1 MTLKYMQGFETMRDD
16 SDLRAQGWA
25 PNPSKATTKNVALIP
40 SVTSLSGISLRPMGP
55 FQSPISTTANWG
67 AAAAND
73 FGYFNTGITV
83 NQAWNAGGV
92 TLGFGAKFNSGST
105 VSYGSGSTS
114 NPNQTCFDGTRYWAI
129 QYNTTNG
136 TYNIC
141 YSTNLQTWTLTPSQ
155 PSATIGPV
163 STINYM
169 GGGVIAVIGNP
180 SSSSITAYYTSN
192 LGSTWSS
199 QVFAT
204 SGGITSTT
212 YGTAI
217 GTGNSIYP
225 HIVLG
230 VVYQGS
236 YPSYNIGNLMV
247 GTLGGTMTAAIALV
261 GVYCTTYM
269 HPRVTNGLVL
279 IGVDNNSG
287 PTTTL
292 YTATASSTSL
302 NQSSAWSTATLTNVA
317 TDIAY
322 NPNSNLWVYTT
333 TSGIYSFPNTGAVG
347 TAVAPTGS
355 VTCTQRYSTVGMT
368 GIYWTGTQMVAVGQQ
383 GHIVTSP
390 DGITWT
396 ETSGHIL
403 STGVANTD
411 WRSLLYDGSQYV
423 LFSDS
428 TSGVVATTPDLVTNY
443 VVQYAQESAEV
454 ITSIS
459 SGVLGSGL
467 ISGGA
472 PSATT
477 GQWALTAGSGGPLF
491 LQVGPASA
499 GSRPVALDSY
509 EVGGAGLTG
518 SVSTSSLYHYYEL
531 HYVKAAGTNSFTCSL
546 YVDSNLVGTSSI
558 VQISTTSDTT
568 SLFVIAFQR
577 NGVFTAFD
585 DIYVTLDDG
594 VANTNQGPLGIV
606 NIVARR
612 PNTDVQ
618 DQWTA
623 VGSAGSNSL
632 SADQSALSSQSSNY
646 VQTYV
651 NGNKDI
657 YSSTN
662 TLPANYNVKA
672 VSVEGYFAKGGT
684 SNAAVNLGLESGSV
698 EVDTSNVTLISNT
711 PTYVSNIVENDP
723 NVSAAWT
730 PTTVVASKIVIN
742 KVS

>member
-40 SVTSLSGISLRPMGP
+40 SVTALSGISLRPMGP
-55 FQSPISTTANWG
+55 FQSPTSSTANWG

-105 VSYGSGSTS
+105 IYYGAGTSS
-114 NPNQTCFDGTRYWAI
+114 NPNQVCFDGTHYWAI
-129 QYNTTNG
+129 QNNAGFSYVA
-136 TYNIC
+136 
-141 YSTNLQTWTLTPSQ
+141 YSTNLQTWTTCPSQ
-155 PSATIGPV
+155 PTLDSS
-163 STINYM
+163 STAIAYM
-169 GGGVIAVIGNP
+169 GNGVICVIGTAT
-180 SSSSITAYYTSN
+180 SSLLITASYTSN
-192 LGSTWSS
+192 MGSTWSS
-199 QVFAT
+199 QQLVSD
-204 SGGITSTT
+204 SGYPGTMT
-212 YGTAI
+212 GTAI
-217 GTGNSIYP
+217 GSTNSTYP
-225 HIVLG
+225 HVVVG
-230 VVYQGS
+230 VTTESSSTAY
-236 YPSYNIGNLMV
+236 GNGGLFV
-247 GTLGGTMTAAIALV
+247 GTLGGTMTQVATV
-261 GVYCTTYM
+261 TSENTYSTM
-269 HPRVTNGLVL
+269 KPRINGGLVSVG
-279 IGVDNNSG
+279 IY
-287 PTTTL
+287 TTSISTL
-292 YTATASSTSL
+292 YTATASNSSL
-302 NQSSAWSTATLTNVA
+302 NTAGAWSTASLTGYA
-317 TDIAY
+317 TDIVY
-322 NPNSNLWVYTT
+322 NPVSNIWVYTT
-333 TSGIYSFPNTGAVG
+333 TAGIYSFPNTGAVG

-355 VTCTQRYSTVGMT
+355 PTCTQRYSTAGMC
-368 GIYWTGTQMVAVGQQ
+368 GIIWTGTQLVAIGQA
-383 GHIVTSP
+383 GHIITSP

-396 ETSGHIL
+396 ETGGHIL
-403 STGVANTD
+403 PVGSTFN
-411 WRSLLYDGSQYV
+411 WQNWLYDNTQYV

-428 TSGVVATTPDLVTNY
+428 SSGIIATTPDCVTNY
-443 VVQYAQESAEV
+443 VVQYAMESAEV
-454 ITSIS
+454 STAITSS
-459 SGVLGSGL
+459 VLGSGL

-491 LQVGPASA
+491 LQVGPASS
-499 GSRPVALDSY
+499 GSRPIALDEY
-509 EVGGAGLTG
+509 EVGSAGFSG
-518 SVSTSSLYHYYEL
+518 SVSTTPLYHYYEL
-531 HYVKAAGTNSFTCSL
+531 HYVKATGTNSFTCSL
-546 YVDSNLVGTSSI
+546 YIDGNLIGTSTS
-558 VQISTTSDTT
+558 VQISSTSDTT
-568 SLFVIAFQR
+568 SLFIICFQR

-618 DQWTA
+618 DQWSA

-684 SNAAVNLGLESGSV
+684 TNAAVNLGLESGSV
-698 EVDTSNVTLISNT
+698 EVDTSTVTLTSNT